1 MSVKVEQL
9 DTKNMSKMT
18 VTVDA
23 KELDEAIKQAY
34 DRSRNRISIRG
45 FRKGHVPMQVVE
57 QIYGADVFYEDAANI
72 LVSKEYPKAYD
83 ESGLD
88 IVSSPKIDIVQIEK
102 GKDFIFTAEVATKPE
117 VTLGKYDGVTVT
129 KIDTSVSDEEVD
141 KEVEAELQKNARTIT
156 KDGAI
161 ENGDTAVIDF
171 DGSVDGEH
179 FAGGKSENYSLE
191 IGSHSFIDNFEDQ
204 LVGHKAGDELDVNVT
219 FPEDYQ
225 EKSLAGKPAVF
236 AVRINEV
243 KTKEVPT
250 LDEEYV
256 QDTTSF
262 DTVDEYKADVK
273 QKLEKTK
280 EDEAKRTKE
289 DEALTKIVEKS
300 EMDIPD
306 AMVDTQVNNI
316 INDYSRNLAQS
327 GLSFQQYLQFTG
339 MTIDKFREQTRPE
352 AVKRI
357 KTSLCLGAIAD
368 AEKLD
373 ATDEDIDKRIDD
385 MAKQYNMK
393 AEDLKANIQDDEMDS
408 FKEQIRMEK
417 AIDFVMDHVKERAKR
432 KSTAKK
438 AADKEDSQDEKEETT
453 EE

>member
-23 KELDEAIKQAY
+23 KELDSAIKKAY
-34 DRSRNRISIRG
+34 DRTKDRISIRG
-45 FRKGHVPMQVVE
+45 FRKGHVPMKVVE
-57 QIYGADVFYEDAANI
+57 QIYGDDVFYEDAANI
-72 LVSKEYPKAYD
+72 LINQEYPKAYD

-88 IVSSPKIDIVQIEK
+88 IVSSPKIDIVQIEQ

-129 KIDTSVSDEEVD
+129 KIDTSVSDDEVD
-141 KEVEAELQKNARTIT
+141 KQVQAELEKNARTVT
-156 KDGAI
+156 KDGAA

-179 FAGGKSENYSLE
+179 FEGGKSENYSLE
-191 IGSHSFIDNFEDQ
+191 LGSHTFIDNFEDQ
-204 LVGHKAGDELDVNVT
+204 IVGHKAGDEFDVNVT

-236 AVRINEV
+236 AIKV
-243 KTKEVPT
+243 KEIKSKEVPA

-273 QKLEKTK
+273 KKLEESK
-280 EDEAKRTKE
+280 ENEAKRTKE

-357 KTSLCLGAIAD
+357 KTSLCLEAIAA
-368 AEKLD
+368 AENLE
-373 ATDEDIDKRIDD
+373 ATDEDIDKRIED

-393 AEDLKANIQDDEMDS
+393 AEDLKANVQDDEMDS
-408 FKEQIRMEK
+408 FKEQIKMEK

-432 KSTAKK
+432 KSTKK
-438 AADKEDSQDEKEETT
+438 TEDKEADKEEASKEEQ
-453 EE
+453 

>member
-23 KELDEAIKQAY
+23 KELDSAIKKAY
-34 DRSRNRISIRG
+34 DRTKNRISIRG
-45 FRKGHVPMQVVE
+45 FRKGHVPMKVVE
-57 QIYGADVFYEDAANI
+57 QIYGDDVFYEDAANI
-72 LVSKEYPKAYD
+72 LINQEYPKAYD

-88 IVSSPKIDIVQIEK
+88 IVSSPKIDIVQIEQ

-129 KIDTSVSDEEVD
+129 KIDTSVSDDEVD
-141 KEVEAELQKNARTIT
+141 KQVQAELEKNARTVT
-156 KDGAI
+156 KDGAA

-171 DGSVDGEH
+171 DGSVDGER
-179 FAGGKSENYSLE
+179 FEGGKSENYSLE
-191 IGSHSFIDNFEDQ
+191 LGSHTFIDNFEDQ
-204 LVGHKAGDELDVNVT
+204 IVGHKAGDEFDVNVT

-236 AVRINEV
+236 AIKV
-243 KTKEVPT
+243 KEIKSKEVPA

-273 QKLEKTK
+273 KKLEESK
-280 EDEAKRTKE
+280 ENEAKRTKE

-357 KTSLCLGAIAD
+357 KTSLCLEAIAA
-368 AEKLD
+368 AENLE
-373 ATDEDIDKRIDD
+373 ATDEDIDKRIED

-393 AEDLKANIQDDEMDS
+393 AEDLKTNVQDDEMDS
-408 FKEQIRMEK
+408 FKEQIKMEK

-432 KSTAKK
+432 KSTKK
-438 AADKEDSQDEKEETT
+438 TEDKEADKEEQ
-453 EE
+453 